1 MNVIKKPQQDSEQA
15 EKQVE
20 NDTKTKDTT
29 PTSQAAVDS
38 SSQYLGLDLNALR
51 LNQNFL
57 AQTGVKKLLTTVPVR
72 KPNKQ
77 DFIRVHADHRLE
89 TMVLE
94 LKDENE
100 TYLVAQHLWPE
111 LSSELVPKALIGTVN
126 RQGVYFIWPVKLPGS
141 DGRLDDWN
149 ISAAEAAQ
157 LARDK
162 WIRIASNRSLGAYE
176 VSEAAVPLPNPQ
188 WPDLDFQKL
197 VQIAFKGRF
206 IDNLEHV
213 IVRRLRGEA

>member
-157 LARDK
+157 LARDE
-162 WIRIASNRSLGAYE
+162 W
-176 VSEAAVPLPNPQ
+176 
-188 WPDLDFQKL
+188 
-197 VQIAFKGRF
+197 
-206 IDNLEHV
+206 
-213 IVRRLRGEA
+213 